1 MYELRCIYLC
11 SLLLPSVWQYQ
22 SVLVMSLVLVIRMVP
37 KKLPL
42 LPLVLLVS
50 VISLDYVEDVVI
62 LAAFSGIHLYIVL
75 LCIVYSV
82 LFLATKDYIG
92 DVLVPGNE

>member
-1 MYELRCIYLC
+1 MYGLRCIYLC

-22 SVLVMSLVLVIRMVP
+22 SVLVMSLVLVIRVVP
-37 KKLPL
+37 KKLHL
-42 LPLVLLVS
+42 LPLVLRVS

-62 LAAFSGIHLYIVL
+62 LAAFSGIVL
-75 LCIVYSV
+75 LCVVYSV